1 MNDNTLNLPIY
12 ELIFQ
17 ECDDIGIALV
27 DYPAIEKDFIYF
39 NKEDVKMIFND
50 EKMMIKGPALI
61 PNKLIYRNDALGE
74 RYVYFSEDTIIQ
86 FVENLMAKDKNKF
99 NLSHSEEYVDL
110 TIVESYFTTET
121 NEFDVPKGSWIVG
134 AKVKDRDVW
143 DKIKDGKYKGYS
155 IQSLFSNEL
164 VSFVANSNNNK
175 INNKKSMSKLKNQI
189 SDALN
194 KVLFPNEVKSNFEEI
209 KEVSVWS
216 VEVANTSFEIGE
228 TVMYEYDG
236 EQYPVSAGEFRLKD
250 GTKIVTDASGV
261 IVSKEDAPKDA
272 DPVEETPKEEET
284 KEEEFAEE
292 TPKEEEE
299 SKEEEEKTIDE
310 KLADLKAE
318 ILEEVKTMIEDSG
331 KEVADAVE
339 EFGKKVVEFGKQP
352 VKQETVKEEV
362 AVPKLVNKN
371 NKAIQFFAQ

>member
-1 MNDNTLNLPIY
+1 MNDNILNLPIY

-27 DYPAIEKDFIYF
+27 DYPAIEKDFMYF
-39 NKEDVKMIFND
+39 NKEDIKMIFND

-110 TIVESYFTTET
+110 TIIESYFTTET

-143 DKIKDGKYKGYS
+143 DKIKDGKFKGYS

-194 KVLFPNEVKSNFEEI
+194 KVLFPNEFEEI

-228 TVMYEYDG
+228 TIMYEYDG

-272 DPVEETPKEEET
+272 DPVEEAPKEEVKKEEFEET
-284 KEEEFAEE
+284 PVEEEVKEEEVEE
-292 TPKEEEE
+292 IV
-299 SKEEEEKTIDE
+299 EKTIDE

-352 VKQETVKEEV
+352 IEQKTVKEEV
-362 AVPKLVNKN
+362 AVPKLFNKN
-371 NKAIQFFAQ
+371 NKATQFFAQ

>member
-1 MNDNTLNLPIY
+1 MNDNILNLPIY

-27 DYPAIEKDFIYF
+27 DYPAIEKDFMYF
-39 NKEDVKMIFND
+39 NKEDIKMIFND

-61 PNKLIYRNDALGE
+61 PYKLIYRNDALGE

-110 TIVESYFTTET
+110 TIIESYFTTET

-143 DKIKDGKYKGYS
+143 DKIKDGKFKGYS

-194 KVLFPNEVKSNFEEI
+194 KVLFPNEFEEI

-216 VEVANTSFEIGE
+216 VEVVNTSFEIGD
-228 TVMYEYDG
+228 TVMYDYDG

-272 DPVEETPKEEET
+272 DPVEEAPKEEEVKKEEFEET
-284 KEEEFAEE
+284 PVEEEVKEEEVEE
-292 TPKEEEE
+292 IV
-299 SKEEEEKTIDE
+299 EKTIDE

-352 VKQETVKEEV
+352 IEQETVKEEV
-362 AVPKLVNKN
+362 AVPKLINKN
-371 NKAIQFFAQ
+371 NKATQFFAQ